1 MSNDKHLEQLA
12 NAMDQISRCIVQVGD
27 EPHAYLRMATKE
39 QSLSLDEYDSSR
51 KSTLLPKGDEYI
63 GENIRSG
70 FVTLARAVVY
80 LADSLTN
87 NPHKDGKPVDSEG
100 ETS

>member
-12 NAMDQISRCIVQVGD
+12 KAMTQISSCIVQYGS
-27 EPHAYLRMATKE
+27 EPHPYLRMARKE
-39 QSLSLDEYDSSR
+39 QSLNRDEHDSARRES
-51 KSTLLPKGDEYI
+51 LPKGEEFI
-63 GENIRSG
+63 GNQIRDG

-87 NPHKDGKPVDSEG
+87 NPLKDGKPVDSEG
-100 ETS
+100 EIS